1 MSDDGEMTE
10 IVTALLETEPFQWS
24 QERAA
29 LSVEPDENVPN
40 TINVVAGVP
49 DEGDWEFLLEQWL
62 TAALIAIPGADVE
75 GADIVA
81 GTFWRDG
88 PESAVTIRL
97 SLPESSA

>member
-62 TAALIAIPGADVE
+62 TAALIAPYREQRSKVL
-75 GADIVA
+75 
-81 GTFWRDG
+81 T
-88 PESAVTIRL
+88 
-97 SLPESSA
+97 SSRARFGVMVRSRP